1 MKAKPRVDGVWRVD
15 AGPPSMWKVFLV
27 GAILVA
33 AGIVIVT
40 AARAGSNCYQ
50 LGNQWICDGSGGG
63 SSWNTQTY
71 QLGNQD
77 ITTGTYRDRN
87 SGRTRSFNQSCYW
100 LGNQY
105 ICN

>member
-1 MKAKPRVDGVWRVD
+1 MQQTQLYWIG
-15 AGPPSMWKVFLV
+15 F
-27 GAILVA
+27 IA
-33 AGIVIVT
+33 AALLIASVL
-40 AARAGSNCYQ
+40 AAWAGSNCYQ

-87 SGRTRSFNQSCYW
+87 SGRTRSFNTTCYW